1 MNKLNKIKKI
11 RTEINELEKEKDL
24 DCINMMEILNGYE

>member
-1 MNKLNKIKKI
+1 MKKI

-24 DCINMMEILNGYE
+24 ECIIMIERLNGYE